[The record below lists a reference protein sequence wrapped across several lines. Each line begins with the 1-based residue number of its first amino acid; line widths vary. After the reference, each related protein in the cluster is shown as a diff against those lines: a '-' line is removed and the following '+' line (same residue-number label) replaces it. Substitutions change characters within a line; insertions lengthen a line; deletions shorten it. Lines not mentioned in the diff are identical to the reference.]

1 MTWTTRQRSE
11 GAGALAYCVEGRGP
25 AVVLIHGV
33 GLRAE
38 AWNAVSQTLAP
49 DFTVYTLDMPGHGAS
64 PLAGAAQ
71 LNDYVARVL
80 TFIHTLDAP
89 IYLAGHSMGAMIAV
103 EVAAQAPERVAA
115 VAGLNAIYR
124 RSAEAAAAVQSR
136 AAALTHLTAPDPAPT
151 LARWFGAA
159 PSGATAE
166 AAAACRS
173 WLTQVDPDGYATAY
187 GIFVRH
193 DGPSKERL
201 QRLQMPTLFQTGA
214 DDPNSTPGMSQAI
227 AAKAPFG
234 DALTVTGAAHMMPMT
249 HPETVAEAL
258 HSCFTRR
265 VQADAD

>member
-1 MTWTTRQRSE
+1 MTWTTRPRSE
-11 GAGALAYCVEGRGP
+11 GAGALAYCAEGRGP

-38 AWNAVSQTLAP
+38 AWNAVSKALAP

-89 IYLAGHSMGAMIAV
+89 IYFAGHSMGAMIAV
-103 EVAAQAPERVAA
+103 EVAAQAPEKVAA

-136 AAALTHLTAPDPAPT
+136 AAALMHLTAPDPAPT

-159 PSGATAE
+159 PSGATVE
-166 AAAACRS
+166 AAAACRA
-173 WLTQVDPDGYATAY
+173 WLMEVDPDGYAAAY
-187 GIFVRH
+187 GVFARH
-193 DGPSKERL
+193 DGPSEDRL

-214 DDPNSTPGMSQAI
+214 DDPNSTPEMSQVM

-234 DALTVTGAAHMMPMT
+234 QGMIVAGAAHMMPMT
-249 HPETVAEAL
+249 HPEAVAEAL
-258 HSCFTRR
+258 HNCFTRR

>member
-38 AWNAVSQTLAP
+38 AWNAVSPILAP
-49 DFTVYTLDMPGHGAS
+49 DFTVYRIDMPGHGAS
-64 PLAGAAQ
+64 PLGGAAK
-71 LNDYVARVL
+71 LSDYVARVL
-80 TFIHTLDAP
+80 TFIHALDGP
-89 IYLAGHSMGAMIAV
+89 VCLAGHSMGAMIVV
-103 EVAAQAPERVAA
+103 EVAAQAPEKVVA

-187 GIFVRH
+187 RIFARH
-193 DGPSKERL
+193 DGPSEKRL
-201 QRLQMPTLFQTGA
+201 RRLQMPALFQTGA
-214 DDPNSTPGMSQAI
+214 DDPNSTPDMSQAM

-234 DALTVTGAAHMMPMT
+234 QALTVPGAAHMMPMT
-249 HPETVAEAL
+249 HPDAMAEAL